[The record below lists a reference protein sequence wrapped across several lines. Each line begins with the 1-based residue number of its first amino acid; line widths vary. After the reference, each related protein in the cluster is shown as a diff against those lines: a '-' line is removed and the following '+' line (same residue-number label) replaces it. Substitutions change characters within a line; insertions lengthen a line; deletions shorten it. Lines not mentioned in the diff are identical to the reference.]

1 MEQAQQ
7 EAASMVQEV
16 QGSTGGEAQGVEI
29 PKVDLGDTET
39 FSRDQVQ
46 EIVNNALKSEIVGLK
61 SNNQALKDEKK
72 KAQDRIREY
81 SDILSG
87 LGGEE
92 GINQLQALK
101 QKIEQDEELRLF
113 SQGDREKYNDRIL
126 NRARQDHANQIKIVQ
141 EERDKWKTQAESF
154 VKRYQQREMEKSIVD
169 GCADAGVNPRYY
181 RAMTAQVR
189 DDILYDEETDRV
201 LVKDTDGG
209 LRYGKDGQPMQVG
222 ELIET
227 LREDQPELFL
237 QSTGGGAVG
246 SITGG
251 VRRYTGVTNDEIR
264 SMSVGDYKKLRE
276 QGVIR

>member
-16 QGSTGGEAQGVEI
+16 QAQGEGVEI
-29 PKVDLGDTET
+29 PQVDLGDADT
-39 FSRDQVQ
+39 FSREQVQ

-81 SDILSG
+81 NDIMQSFGGQEGLS
-87 LGGEE
+87 
-92 GINQLQALK
+92 QLQALK

-126 NRARQDHANQIKIVQ
+126 ARAKQDHANQMKMLS
-141 EERDKWKTQAESF
+141 EDRDKWKTHADSF
-154 VKRYQQREMEKSIVD
+154 VRKYQQREIEKSIMD
-169 GCADAGVNPRYY
+169 GCAAAGVNPRYY
-181 RAMTAQVR
+181 KAMSAQVK
-189 DDILYDEETDRV
+189 DDILFDEETERV
-201 LVKDTDGG
+201 IVKDADGN
-209 LRYGKDGQPMQVG
+209 LRYGKDGQPMHVG
-222 ELIET
+222 ELIDT
-227 LREDQPELFL
+227 LREDQSELFL

-246 SITGG
+246 ASGS
-251 VRRYTGVTNDEIR
+251 VRRYTSVTQDEI
-264 SMSVGDYKKLRE
+264 SKMSVSDYKKLRD

>member
-141 EERDKWKTQAESF
+141 EERDKWKTLAESF

-251 VRRYTGVTNDEIR
+251 IRRYTGVTNDEIR

>member
-7 EAASMVQEV
+7 ETASMVQEV
-16 QGSTGGEAQGVEI
+16 QGAAGGEAQGVEV
-29 PKVDLGDTET
+29 PQVDIGDSES

-72 KAQDRIREY
+72 RAQDRIREY
-81 SDILSG
+81 SDILQG

-113 SQGDREKYNDRIL
+113 TSGDREKYNDRIL
-126 NRARQDHANQIKIVQ
+126 NRAKQDHANQIKIVQ

-246 SITGG
+246 SVTGG

-264 SMSVGDYKKLRE
+264 GMSVGDYKKLRE

>member
-7 EAASMVQEV
+7 EASNMAQEGAVQ
-16 QGSTGGEAQGVEI
+16 QGQESVEI
-29 PKVDLGDTET
+29 PSVDLGDGDT
-39 FSRDQVQ
+39 FSREQVQ

-81 SDILSG
+81 NDIMQSFGGQEGLS
-87 LGGEE
+87 
-92 GINQLQALK
+92 QLQALK

-126 NRARQDHANQIKIVQ
+126 NRARQDHANQMKMLQ
-141 EERDKWKTQAESF
+141 EDRDKWKTHADSF
-154 VKRYQQREMEKSIVD
+154 VKKYQQREIEKSIID
-169 GCADAGVNPRYY
+169 GCASSGVNPRYY
-181 RAMTAQVR
+181 KAMSSQVK
-189 DDILYDEETDRV
+189 DEIIFDEESERV
-201 LVKDTDGG
+201 IVKDSDGN

-222 ELIET
+222 ELIDT

-237 QSTGGGAVG
+237 QSTGSGAMG
-246 SITGG
+246 SSGG
-251 VRRYTGVTNDEIR
+251 VRRYTSITNDEIR
-264 SMSVGDYKKLRE
+264 QMSVSDYKKFRE